1 MGLGGYLTWTAVAR
15 ELNKKYGQMMIPI
28 DMFIGKGSDGSSI
41 PLVKLKMNKIF
52 YNNPHIIQEF
62 SKKEGVLSREH
73 GIQVQINSEN
83 ASYCKSDMI
92 DKVVH
97 KSDRHI
103 IETACLAAGIKN
115 PELKCEIYLDEKE
128 KRDVK
133 ELVKEIDGDFITV
146 EPYSKKEYTVNREYP
161 FEKWQKIV
169 NELSM
174 YIKVV
179 QLGIPESR
187 LLDNVIDFRGRTTFR
202 TAGGIIG
209 QSIFLISTEG
219 GLTHLATAFK
229 TPAVVIITGYQSKKM
244 VSYPQNFYIDISSHG
259 PCGLKDQCLD
269 CKADAESHDF
279 KEVSSLALKFLKNAE
294 VI

>member
-52 YNNPHIIQEF
+52 YNN
-62 SKKEGVLSREH
+62 
-73 GIQVQINSEN
+73 
-83 ASYCKSDMI
+83 
-92 DKVVH
+92 
-97 KSDRHI
+97 RHI

-259 PCGLKDQCLD
+259 PCGLKSQCLD
-269 CKADAESHDF
+269 CKKDAESHDF